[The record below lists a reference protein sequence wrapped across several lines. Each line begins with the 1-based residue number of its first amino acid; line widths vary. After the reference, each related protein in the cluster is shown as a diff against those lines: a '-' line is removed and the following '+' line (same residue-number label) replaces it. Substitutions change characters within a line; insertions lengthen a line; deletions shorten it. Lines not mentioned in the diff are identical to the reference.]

1 MTQPKTLPLNGITP
15 ISHLGVIRAVGADAA
30 SFLHGQLS
38 NDFALL
44 KFDQARLAA
53 FCTAKGR
60 MLASF
65 IGFRRSADEIVLI
78 CDRSLLAPTLK
89 RLSMFVLRAQCKLS
103 DATADFALYGLTGQ
117 AAEQLVGKNTAAWTL
132 KQQAMPM
139 CWRSTP
145 AQATSVHCGWCRPGP
160 EGQLLSEDLWQ
171 WSEVRAAWPR
181 CRLPSCPRC

>member
-60 MLASF
+60 MLTSF

-117 AAEQLVGKNTAAWTL
+117 AAQHHAGAA
-132 KQQAMPM
+132 A
-139 CWRSTP
+139 
-145 AQATSVHCGWCRPGP
+145 APG
-160 EGQLLSEDLWQ
+160 L
-171 WSEVRAAWPR
+171 
-181 CRLPSCPRC
+181 

>member
-78 CDRSLLAPTLK
+78 CDRSLLAPRSSACPCLCCAPSASSAMR
-89 RLSMFVLRAQCKLS
+89 RLTS
-103 DATADFALYGLTGQ
+103 
-117 AAEQLVGKNTAAWTL
+117 
-132 KQQAMPM
+132 P
-139 CWRSTP
+139 ST
-145 AQATSVHCGWCRPGP
+145 
-160 EGQLLSEDLWQ
+160 D
-171 WSEVRAAWPR
+171 
-181 CRLPSCPRC
+181 